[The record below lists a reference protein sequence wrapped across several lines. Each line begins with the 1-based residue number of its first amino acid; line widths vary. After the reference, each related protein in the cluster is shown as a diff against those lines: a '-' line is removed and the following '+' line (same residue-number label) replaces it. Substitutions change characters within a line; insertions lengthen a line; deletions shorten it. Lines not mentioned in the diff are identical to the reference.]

1 MEIDVWH
8 TESKMLEKKYLI
20 YCIITYD
27 ACNNLVFELTPFL
40 QSLCLNLVLSQL
52 EIRKIV
58 AIVIYRVNHGY
69 RATHLA
75 NRVNVRASTIRKYFD
90 IMIDVLPNR
99 NKLLSKY
106 IKFLLENI
114 CNRLEILL
122 KSAQVCLTFVKQ
134 LVELIFHL

>member
-1 MEIDVWH
+1 M
-8 TESKMLEKKYLI
+8 I

-40 QSLCLNLVLSQL
+40 QPHCLNLVLPQL
-52 EIRKIV
+52 EVRKFV
-58 AIVIYRVNHGY
+58 AIVIYRVDYGCS
-69 RATHLA
+69 ATHLA

-99 NKLLSKY
+99 NKLFSKY